1 VNCWVSCGDKLYIL
15 RMWDIVLCRYVFE
28 TVDELTAN
36 FLQNNFG
43 LFCDYK
49 DTLNVCF

>member
-1 VNCWVSCGDKLYIL
+1 
-15 RMWDIVLCRYVFE
+15 MWDIVLCRYVFE
-28 TVDELTAN
+28 LTAN

-43 LFCDYK
+43 IFCDYK